1 MFGQVWAVCR
11 IKTFLYCCSLDS
23 DEDRGWIDNVMNYC
37 GSSFPL
43 EDKYGFRFVEQER
56 DFMLG
61 QLEME
66 NITTA
71 VEQSRRMIIVL
82 SR

>member
-1 MFGQVWAVCR
+1 M
-11 IKTFLYCCSLDS
+11 LYSSLDS
-23 DEDRGWIDNVMNYC
+23 DEDRAWINNVMNYN

-43 EDKYGFRFVEQER
+43 EDKYGFRFVERER
-56 DFMLG
+56 DFMPG

-71 VEQSRRMIIVL
+71 IEQSRRMVIVL
-82 SR
+82 SRYSF

>member
-1 MFGQVWAVCR
+1 MY
-11 IKTFLYCCSLDS
+11 YCSSLDS
-23 DEDRGWIDNVMNYC
+23 EEDRGWIDNVMNYR

-43 EDKYGFRFVEQER
+43 EDKYGFRLVEQER
-56 DFMLG
+56 DFMPG

-71 VEQSRRMIIVL
+71 IEQSRRMVIVL